1 MGSWDWA
8 HVTPFLHRRLH
19 CTRNYIHVHLFTSFI
34 CRAASIFLKD
44 AVLYSGTLGS
54 EAKLREEEL
63 GAELGAELGPSPG
76 QRSHLVV
83 GHGDRIGGKGDL
95 GTRKCGDADC
105 VTWGNA
111 AGRDGTKG
119 QPRHSCVLAML
130 MPFNLCWTNPDET

>member
-1 MGSWDWA
+1 MGSWGWA

-105 VTWGNA
+105 VTWGRCRWE
-111 AGRDGTKG
+111 GWDKG
-119 QPRHSCVLAML
+119 PTTAQLHSRHADALQFVLDKPR
-130 MPFNLCWTNPDET
+130 